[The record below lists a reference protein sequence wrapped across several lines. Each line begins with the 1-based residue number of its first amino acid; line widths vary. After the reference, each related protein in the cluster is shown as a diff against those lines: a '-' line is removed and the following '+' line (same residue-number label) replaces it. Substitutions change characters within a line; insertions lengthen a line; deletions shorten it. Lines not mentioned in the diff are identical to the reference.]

1 MIAILSLSWLIAA
14 AVAWALAMA
23 ATCGLSVGFELARRR
38 SSVLPAQ
45 RAWAARQ
52 RIVLLRPLHGV
63 TPYLDDCLES
73 LWLAA
78 SNAGASIRLAAECA
92 GQLQPAAESQLEA
105 VLVAL
110 RERYPRVRAELVR
123 GKGPAGSNRKV
134 ANLVQGLDQASFDVL
149 VLSDADMDVP
159 PDYVTSVVGPLRDP
173 VVGLTTC
180 PYRSVPVRSL
190 VSRID
195 ALLTNTRFLPN
206 TCMAVSKEALHF
218 ALGST
223 IAVRKDALESA
234 GGLERLLDEPADDYM
249 LARNVEDAGY
259 SLRWVPLL
267 LDHRLA
273 QEPAWRAAHR
283 QLRWMRA
290 IRRSRRSGYAGL
302 ILTHG
307 LVPACLLSFGC
318 AGQAAH
324 WPWALPLWWL
334 WQAMFSALRS
344 RVLGLSAGDYLLLPV
359 ADLAAFLLYA
369 GGWFGKAQPPD

>member
-1 MIAILSLSWLIAA
+1 
-14 AVAWALAMA
+14 MA

-78 SNAGASIRLAAECA
+78 SNAGASIRLAAERA

-218 ALGST
+218 ALG
-223 IAVRKDALESA
+223 V
-234 GGLERLLDEPADDYM
+234 DDRRPQGRARVSRRTRA
-249 LARNVEDAGY
+249 LARRAG
-259 SLRWVPLL
+259 R
-267 LDHRLA
+267 RLHVGA
-273 QEPAWRAAHR
+273 QRGR
-283 QLRWMRA
+283 CRL
-290 IRRSRRSGYAGL
+290 
-302 ILTHG
+302 
-307 LVPACLLSFGC
+307 
-318 AGQAAH
+318 
-324 WPWALPLWWL
+324 
-334 WQAMFSALRS
+334 FSALGAATARPSPGPKS
-344 RVLGLSAGDYLLLPV
+344 RPGGPLTGNCVGCARYGARV
-359 ADLAAFLLYA
+359 ALATR
-369 GGWFGKAQPPD
+369 G